1 MKPFDPRLAAYAR
14 STVPYLATC
23 VLLGALGAACV
34 IAQSWL
40 LAHAIATLTVPLA
53 LLGVFALRALLSW
66 AQEIAA
72 HRSSA
77 GVKAELREAVLKSA
91 IDAET
96 PARSGS
102 LAALVTRGVDALD
115 PYFSRYLPQ
124 LVLAVIVPVSVLV
137 ALFLTDPGTA
147 VIVAVTL
154 PLIPV
159 FGALIGT
166 YTEARTKRQWRTLEV
181 LAGHFADV
189 VSGLTTLK
197 VFRRA
202 EFQVREIE
210 RISGEHRKATLK
222 SLRVAFMSS
231 LALELAATL
240 SVAVVAV
247 SVGLRLVHGGMAF
260 EAALFVLILAPE
272 AYLPLRQVGT
282 HFHAAQEGLAAAE
295 EIFSSLGEERPAP
308 TAPAPRGSGA
318 PRVEIRSLVV
328 REGLAPATL
337 TLEPGGTTALVGPSG
352 SGKSS
357 LVAALMGFT
366 RPVSG
371 RVDVDGTELTP
382 GTDWEA
388 WREQIAWMSQNPYL
402 FPGTVAENIAIAV
415 PGASGEAVRAAAEAT
430 GVLGYTTLDTP
441 LGEEGHGLSAGQAQR
456 IALARVHLRCALLDV
471 RLVLLDEPTAHLD
484 PATELE
490 IREALGPVTRG
501 RTTLLITHRRALAAH
516 ADTIVT
522 CPAARRLA
530 TAGATP

>member
-1 MKPFDPRLAAYAR
+1 
-14 STVPYLATC
+14 
-23 VLLGALGAACV
+23 V

-40 LAHAIATLTVPLA
+40 AIATLTVPLA

-72 HRSSA
+72 HRASA
-77 GVKAELREAVLKSA
+77 GVKAELREAVLKAA
-91 IDAET
+91 IGSGA
-96 PARSGS
+96 PARSGA

-147 VIVAVTL
+147 GIVAVTL

-159 FGALIGT
+159 FGALIGM
-166 YTEARTKRQWRTLEV
+166 YTEAKTKRQWRTLEL

-202 EFQVREIE
+202 EFQLRQIAKV
-210 RISGEHRKATLK
+210 SDEHRKATLR

-282 HFHAAQEGLAAAE
+282 HFHAAQEGLSAAE
-295 EIFSSLGEERPAP
+295 EIFAALEGERPAP
-308 TAPAPRGSGA
+308 AGPAPRGTGA
-318 PRVEIRSLVV
+318 PRVEIRALTV
-328 REGLAPATL
+328 REGLAPLSL
-337 TLEPGGTTALVGPSG
+337 TLEPGATTALVGPSG

-357 LVAALMGFT
+357 LVAALLGFA

-371 RVDVDGTELTP
+371 RIEADGTPLTP
-382 GTDWEA
+382 ETDWDA
-388 WREQIAWMSQNPYL
+388 WREQVAWMPQNPYL

-415 PGASGEAVRAAAEAT
+415 PGASPDAVRAAAEAT
-430 GVLGYTTLDTP
+430 GVLGYTALDTP

-490 IREALGPVTRG
+490 IREALAPMTRG

-516 ADTIVT
+516 ADTVVA
-522 CPAARRLA
+522 CPSDRRL
-530 TAGATP
+530 TAVGAPS

>member
-1 MKPFDPRLAAYAR
+1 MRPFDPRLARYAR

-40 LAHAIATLTVPLA
+40 LAHAIATLTVPLL

-91 IDAET
+91 IDGET
-96 PARSGS
+96 PPRSGS

-137 ALFLTDPGTA
+137 VLFLADPGSA
-147 VIVAVTL
+147 AIVAVTL
-154 PLIPV
+154 PLIPI

-166 YTEARTKRQWRTLEV
+166 YTEARTKRQWRTLEA

-202 EFQVREIE
+202 EFQIKEIE
-210 RISGEHRKATLK
+210 RVSGEHRKATMR
-222 SLRVAFMSS
+222 SLRIAFMSS

-240 SVAVVAV
+240 SVAIVAV

-260 EAALFVLILAPE
+260 ETALFVLILAPE
-272 AYLPLRQVGT
+272 AYLPLRLVGT

-295 EIFSSLGEERPAP
+295 EIFSSLGGERPGP
-308 TAPAPRGSGA
+308 TAPAPRGTGA
-318 PRVEIRSLVV
+318 PRVDIRSLVV

-337 TLEPGGTTALVGPSG
+337 TLEPGQTTALVGPSG
-352 SGKSS
+352 AGKSS
-357 LVAALMGFT
+357 LVAALLGFT
-366 RPVSG
+366 RPASG
-371 RVDVDGTELTP
+371 RIGVDGTDLAPE
-382 GTDWEA
+382 TDWAA
-388 WREQIAWMSQNPYL
+388 WREQIAWMPQSPYL

-415 PGASGEAVRAAAEAT
+415 PGASEKAVRAAAEAT
-430 GVLGYTTLDTP
+430 GVLGYTTLDAP

-484 PATELE
+484 PATELDL
-490 IREALGPVTRG
+490 REALEPMTRD

-516 ADTIVT
+516 ADTIVE
-522 CPAARRLA
+522 CRPGPSLAA
-530 TAGATP
+530 AGAGP